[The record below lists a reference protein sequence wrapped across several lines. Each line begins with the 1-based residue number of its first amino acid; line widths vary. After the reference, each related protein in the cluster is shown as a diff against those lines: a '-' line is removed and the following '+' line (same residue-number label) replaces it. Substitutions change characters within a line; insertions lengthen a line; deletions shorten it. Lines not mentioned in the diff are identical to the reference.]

1 MARVLINFL
10 PRAKRGEII
19 EIKTLIQHPMETGY
33 RLDSKGAVIAR
44 DIISRFTCAY
54 NGEVVF
60 RAELFP
66 AISANPFIAFSTVAM
81 ESGELVFSWIDDN
94 GQIQSEIR
102 QITVE

>member
-1 MARVLINFL
+1 MARVLINFP
-10 PRAKRGEII
+10 PRPKRGEII
-19 EIKTLIQHPMETGY
+19 EIKTLIQHQMETGY
-33 RLDSKGAVIAR
+33 RLDNKGAVIPR
-44 DIISRFTCAY
+44 DIISRFNCTY
-54 NGEVVF
+54 NGEEVF

-66 AISANPFIAFSTVAM
+66 AMSANPFIAFSTVAT

>member
-1 MARVLINFL
+1 MARVLINFP

-33 RLDSKGAVIAR
+33 RLDNKGAVIPR

-54 NGEVVF
+54 NGDEVF

-66 AISANPFIAFSTVAM
+66 AISANPFIAFSTVAT
-81 ESGELVFSWIDDN
+81 ESGELVFNWIDDS

>member
-1 MARVLINFL
+1 MARVLINFP

-33 RLDSKGAVIAR
+33 RLDSKGAVIPR

-54 NGEVVF
+54 NGDEVF

-66 AISANPFIAFSTVAM
+66 AISANPFIAFSTVAT

-102 QITVE
+102 QVTVE

>member
-1 MARVLINFL
+1 MARVLINF
-10 PRAKRGEII
+10 PQRAKRGETI

-33 RLDSKGAVIAR
+33 RLDSRGAVIPR

-54 NGEVVF
+54 NGDEVF

-66 AISANPFIAFSTVAM
+66 AISANPFIAFSTLAT

>member
-1 MARVLINFL
+1 MARVLINF
-10 PRAKRGEII
+10 PQRAKRGEII

-33 RLDSKGAVIAR
+33 RLDNKGTVIPR

-54 NGEVVF
+54 NGEEVF

-66 AISANPFIAFSTVAM
+66 AISANPFIAFSTVAT

>member
-1 MARVLINFL
+1 MARVLINFP

-33 RLDSKGAVIAR
+33 RLDSKGAAIPR
-44 DIISRFTCAY
+44 DIISRFFCAY
-54 NGEVVF
+54 NGDEVF

-66 AISANPFIAFSTVAM
+66 AISANPFIAFSTVAT

-94 GQIQSEIR
+94 DQIQSEIR

>member
-1 MARVLINFL
+1 MARVLINFP
-10 PRAKRGEII
+10 PRAKRGETI

-33 RLDSKGAVIAR
+33 RLDSKGVAIPR
-44 DIISRFTCAY
+44 DIISRFICAY
-54 NGEVVF
+54 NGDEVF

-66 AISANPFIAFSTVAM
+66 AISANPFIAFSTVAE
-81 ESGELVFSWIDDN
+81 ESGELVCSWIDDN

>member
-1 MARVLINFL
+1 MARVLINFP

-33 RLDSKGAVIAR
+33 RLDSKGAVIPR
-44 DIISRFTCAY
+44 EIISRFTCAY
-54 NGEVVF
+54 NGDEVF
-60 RAELFP
+60 RAELYP
-66 AISANPFIAFSTVAM
+66 AISANPFIAFSTVAT

>member
-1 MARVLINFL
+1 MARVLINF
-10 PRAKRGEII
+10 PQRAKRGEII
-19 EIKTLIQHPMETGY
+19 DIKTLIQHPMETGY
-33 RLDSKGAVIAR
+33 RLDSKGAVIPR

-54 NGEVVF
+54 NGNEVF

-66 AISANPFIAFSTVAM
+66 AISANPFIAFSTVATKT
-81 ESGELVFSWIDDN
+81 GELVFTWIDDN

>member
-1 MARVLINFL
+1 MARVLINF
-10 PRAKRGEII
+10 PQRAKRGEII

-33 RLDSKGAVIAR
+33 RLDSKGAAIPR
-44 DIISRFTCAY
+44 DIISRFICAY
-54 NGEVVF
+54 NGDEVF
-60 RAELFP
+60 RAELSP
-66 AISANPFIAFSTVAM
+66 AMSANPFIAFSTLAT